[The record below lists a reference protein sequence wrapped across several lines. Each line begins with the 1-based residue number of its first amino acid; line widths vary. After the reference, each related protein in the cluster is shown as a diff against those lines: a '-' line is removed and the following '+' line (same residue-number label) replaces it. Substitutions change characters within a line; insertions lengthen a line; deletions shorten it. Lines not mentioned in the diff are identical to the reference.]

1 MRATAKATPVQP
13 SENTAAV
20 PLHRSHDELHAAGKA
35 LEWVSLIRFQRHPA

>member
-1 MRATAKATPVQP
+1 MPATAKATPVQP

-35 LEWVSLIRFQRHPA
+35 LE